1 MDSANLENLLHTTYV
16 CVCSIHTMHLFCIYF
31 IVVDGKD
38 LIACDANGTVL
49 VLLLY
54 SALSCMS

>member
-1 MDSANLENLLHTTYV
+1 
-16 CVCSIHTMHLFCIYF
+16 MHLFCIYF

-49 VLLLY
+49 VLLLCSIVHY
-54 SALSCMS
+54 HACLDTCVKLLLYGE